1 MKEFILIPKN
11 MFEMLSKKNN
21 NITHTNTK
29 INNKRKKENLTRVWK
44 THLPPPSIP
53 LNQTH
58 IPDQNRIDINNR
70 DNKNNKPPHTSLTD
84 RLILHFHNS
93 SKLSSVKLL
102 LNYFKNII
110 DEDSNIISPPNTHM
124 NFIDIAN
131 TFLNIKQRVD
141 EEDLDIYKHLINSLN
156 IPKSLIKNKN
166 ILKIIENDGIQLPLG
181 GYIKIRKRLN
191 KKPKIN
197 KQTKVLNKWRT
208 F

>member
-1 MKEFILIPKN
+1 
-11 MFEMLSKKNN
+11 
-21 NITHTNTK
+21 
-29 INNKRKKENLTRVWK
+29 
-44 THLPPPSIP
+44 
-53 LNQTH
+53 
-58 IPDQNRIDINNR
+58 
-70 DNKNNKPPHTSLTD
+70 
-84 RLILHFHNS
+84 
-93 SKLSSVKLL
+93 
-102 LNYFKNII
+102 
-110 DEDSNIISPPNTHM
+110 M

-166 ILKIIENDGIQLPLG
+166 ILKIIENNGIQLPLG

-197 KQTKVLNKWRT
+197 KQTKVLNEWRT